1 MKLYHRTIRNGSV
14 HQQFSPCLLQL
25 HLALLYS
32 VLQFS
37 LSSQPKIELVPNQLL
52 LALVYPHQSAWEIIF
67 GPSEAGW
74 HFTKE
79 RWNFLEAS
87 RVSQR
92 HACVSCWLVVD
103 CNLIQAGSSLTE
115 ACCPIPGGDICMH
128 KCMHRWTDIWI
139 DFFPFWSAGPF
150 GPLCVQ
156 FSKRFTVFPQ
166 NCPFGSCFLSQVG

>member
-1 MKLYHRTIRNGSV
+1 MKSYHLTIRNGSV

-37 LSSQPKIELVPNQLL
+37 LSSKPEIELVPNQLL
-52 LALVYPHQSAWEIIF
+52 LALVYPHQSAWETNF

-74 HFTKE
+74 HFTEE

-92 HACVSCWLVVD
+92 HACVSRWLVVD
-103 CNLIQAGSSLTE
+103 CNLIKAGSSLTE

-128 KCMHRWTDIWI
+128 KCMHGWTDIWTY
-139 DFFPFWSAGPF
+139 FFPFNLLVPLDPF
-150 GPLCVQ
+150 VSTSQKSSLFAHRIAPLLLV
-156 FSKRFTVFPQ
+156 S
-166 NCPFGSCFLSQVG
+166 